1 MTFILSSR
9 ATSRR
14 PRFCGEAMLRGPLD
28 GKFRRLGD
36 GLRKAWV
43 ASGDGKDQYLMEDIA
58 LNAALEEF
66 RKDAGESWRKTAGFC

>member
-1 MTFILSSR
+1 M
-9 ATSRR
+9 
-14 PRFCGEAMLRGPLD
+14 D

-43 ASGDGKDQYLMEDIA
+43 ASGGGKDQYLMEDIA

-66 RKDAGESWRKTAGFC
+66 GKDAGESWRKTAGFC

>member
-1 MTFILSSR
+1 M
-9 ATSRR
+9 
-14 PRFCGEAMLRGPLD
+14 D

-58 LNAALEEF
+58 LNAALEECG
-66 RKDAGESWRKTAGFC
+66 KEAGESGRKTAGFC

>member
-1 MTFILSSR
+1 M
-9 ATSRR
+9 
-14 PRFCGEAMLRGPLD
+14 D
-28 GKFRRLGD
+28 GKYRRLGD

-66 RKDAGESWRKTAGFC
+66 GKDAGESWRKTAGFC